1 MQKWNYFETSPE
13 CFLAFQLQENKI
25 LINDQIGYSKDG
37 MDIMDES
44 ATEVITLNPDGTFIL
59 DSNELQQFNCCNY
72 LWSIVELI
80 NHLTAKLPL
89 SKETILSQA
98 PLFKIHN
105 IEYNGIYKDWKY
117 PVDLKFSFI
126 LDGKLYNDNHQ
137 QFIKYA
143 FLDQSILQKS
153 WTVSTL
159 ANFTLHMMK
168 FMYQAEKSGP
178 NKSDNFLNVDS
189 DVQKVLESI

>member
-25 LINDQIGYSKDG
+25 LINDQIYYSKDG
-37 MDIMDES
+37 MDVGDES
-44 ATEVITLNPDGTFIL
+44 ATEVITLNIDGTFTL

-80 NHLTAKLPL
+80 NFLTEKIVL
-89 SKETILSQA
+89 SKPSILAQPSV
-98 PLFKIHN
+98 FNIHE

-117 PVDLKFSFI
+117 PVDLKFSFTM
-126 LDGKLYNDNHQ
+126 DGQLYNDNHQ

-143 FLDQSILQKS
+143 FLDQAILQKH

-189 DVQKVLESI
+189 DVQKVVESI